1 MSVRCVVDNTVSH
14 IEKKATSTLSDKDK
28 IIIEESN
35 AILNR
40 SRDRADKRG
49 KNRIALIQPRK
60 GGRPALGL
68 LYIGAYLLDNQYE
81 VRIFEFLDE
90 LYPLNIRYNKRIWRD
105 LKNYDPDFIGFGVI
119 SSTFRITQRLISK
132 VREDIPGKI
141 IICGGKHVTSNPKD
155 LLSND
160 ADFCAIGE
168 SEITIVELLDA
179 LNFKEPIEDVKGI
192 TYLKDSK
199 IEFTPQRSFLPMDY
213 ILRPAFELVDYE
225 KYVDFRLQSIPGH
238 FLRSG
243 FIFGSRGCPYR
254 CEFCTTNIRSSY
266 RERSVDDLIDEIEW
280 QINKFNI
287 EGFVV
292 LDDLFYFREDRTVEF
307 CNKIIERNIKT
318 KFFCHARV
326 DRVKK
331 ETVEL
336 MKNAGV
342 LLLAIGVESGS
353 QKILDAMKKGITVEQ
368 IENAF
373 GIYNEVGINTFAF
386 IIVGHPKETEED
398 RERTK
403 QLLKKIKATN
413 VAVNYY
419 MPMPGT
425 PSFDFEISNAKYLS
439 GENKFGEFT
448 YTTDYPEF
456 STSVPLEELKKI
468 GDEFQSMSVVDR
480 NRNIFTYPSF
490 ISFIIRF
497 FLFHPFII
505 INALCLRYIAH
516 KTKQMSILAV
526 IKDAMQF
533 HKQKFKNPNINR
545 NRLNNNEES

>member
-1 MSVRCVVDNTVSH
+1 MKRVTV
-14 IEKKATSTLSDKDK
+14 
-28 IIIEESN
+28 
-35 AILNR
+35 ILNR
-40 SRDRADKRG
+40 SRDRADKRE

-90 LYPLNIRYNKRIWRD
+90 LYPLNIRYNKHIWKD

-132 VREDIPGKI
+132 VREEIPGKI
-141 IICGGKHVTSNPKD
+141 IICGGKHATSNPKD
-155 LLSND
+155 LLSRG

-168 SEITIVELLDA
+168 SEITIVELLDT
-179 LNFKEPIEDVKGI
+179 LNFREPLEEVKGI
-192 TYLKDSK
+192 AYSNKNN
-199 IEFTPQRSFLPMDY
+199 IEFTPQRSLLPMDC

-238 FLRSG
+238 YLRSG
-243 FIFGSRGCPYR
+243 FILGSRGCPYR
-254 CEFCTTNIRSSY
+254 CEFCTTHIRSSY

-292 LDDLFYFREDRTVEF
+292 LDDLFYFRESRTVEF
-307 CNKIIERNIKT
+307 CKKIIERNIKT

-326 DRVKK
+326 DKVKK

-353 QKILDAMKKGITVEQ
+353 QKILNAMKKGITVEQ

-373 GIYNEVGINTFAF
+373 KIYNEVGINTFAF
-386 IIVGHPKETEED
+386 IIVGHPEETEED
-398 RERTK
+398 RRLTR
-403 QLLKKIKATN
+403 QLLEKIRATN

-425 PSFDFEISNAKYLS
+425 PSFDFEISSAKYLS
-439 GENKFGEFT
+439 GANKFGEFS

-456 STSVPLEELKKI
+456 STSVPLEELKKF
-468 GDEFQSMSVVDR
+468 GDEFQRMSSVDR
-480 NRNIFTYPSF
+480 NKNLFTYPAF
-490 ISFIIRF
+490 VSFIIKF
-497 FLFHPFII
+497 FLFHPFVVFK
-505 INALCLRYIAH
+505 ALYLRYISH
-516 KTKQMSILAV
+516 ETHQVSLTAV
-526 IKDAMQF
+526 MKDAIQF
-533 HKQKFKNPNINR
+533 HKQKFK
-545 NRLNNNEES
+545 

>member
-1 MSVRCVVDNTVSH
+1 MSTRCVVDNTVSH
-14 IEKKATSTLSDKDK
+14 NEMKAASALTDKDK
-28 IIIEESN
+28 IIIDESN
-35 AILNR
+35 TILNI
-40 SRDRADKRG
+40 SRDRFDKRG

-68 LYIGAYLLDNQYE
+68 LYIGAYLLDNQYD

-90 LYPLNIRYNKRIWRD
+90 LYPLNIQYNKCIWRD
-105 LKNYDPDFIGFGVI
+105 LKDYDADFIGFGVI

-132 VREDIPGKI
+132 VREDMPGKI
-141 IICGGKHVTSNPKD
+141 IICGGKHATSNPKD

-179 LNFKEPIEDVKGI
+179 LNFNEPLKGVKGI
-192 TYLKDSK
+192 AYLNADK
-199 IEFTPQRSFLPMDY
+199 IEFTPQRSFLPMDH

-292 LDDLFYFREDRTVEF
+292 LDDLFYFRENRTVEF
-307 CNKIIERNIKT
+307 CKKIIKRNIKT

-326 DRVKK
+326 DKVKK

-336 MKNAGV
+336 MKKAGV

-353 QKILDAMKKGITVEQ
+353 QKILDAIKKGITVKQ
-368 IENAF
+368 TENAF
-373 GIYNEVGINTFAF
+373 KIYNDVGINTFAF
-386 IIVGHPKETEED
+386 IIVGHPEETEED
-398 RERTK
+398 RRLTK

-425 PSFDFEISNAKYLS
+425 PSFEFEISNAKYLS
-439 GENKFGEFT
+439 ETNKFGEFT
-448 YTTDYPEF
+448 YTTDYPEI
-456 STSVPLEELKKI
+456 STSVPLEDLKKI
-468 GDEFQSMSVVDR
+468 GDEFQSMSIVDR
-480 NRNIFTYPSF
+480 NKNLFTYPSF
-490 ISFIIRF
+490 ITFIIKF
-497 FLFHPFII
+497 FLSHPFVIFK
-505 INALCLRYIAH
+505 ALYLRYISH
-516 KTKQMSILAV
+516 ETHQISLISV
-526 IKDAMQF
+526 IKDAIQF
-533 HKQKFKNPNINR
+533 HKQRFKNPIIKKT
-545 NRLNNNEES
+545 

>member
-1 MSVRCVVDNTVSH
+1 MSVRCIVDNTVSH
-14 IEKKATSTLSDKDK
+14 SEKKVASTLRDNDR
-28 IIIEESN
+28 IIMEESHTV
-35 AILNR
+35 LDR
-40 SRDRADKRG
+40 SRNRADKRVG
-49 KNRIALIQPRK
+49 NRIALIQPRK

-90 LYPLNIRYNKRIWRD
+90 LYPPNVRYNRGIWRD
-105 LKNYDPDFIGFGVI
+105 LKNYDPDFVGFGVI

-132 VREDIPGKI
+132 VREEMPRKI
-141 IICGGKHVTSNPKD
+141 IICGGKHATSNPND
-155 LLSND
+155 LLFSG
-160 ADFCAIGE
+160 ADFCTIGE

-179 LNFKEPIEDVKGI
+179 LNFQESLDAVKGI
-192 TYLKDSK
+192 AYLRDRK
-199 IEFTPQRSFLPMDY
+199 ITSTPQRSFLPMDY

-238 FLRSG
+238 YLRAG

-292 LDDLFYFREDRTVEF
+292 LDDLFYFRESRTVEF
-307 CNKIIERNIKT
+307 CKKIIERNVKT

-326 DRVKK
+326 DKVKK

-342 LLLAIGVESGS
+342 LLLAVGVESGS
-353 QKILDAMKKGITVEQ
+353 QKILDSMKKGITVEQ

-373 GIYNEVGINTFAF
+373 EIYNEAGINTFAF
-386 IIVGHPKETEED
+386 IIVGHPEETDED
-398 RERTK
+398 RKMTRA
-403 QLLKKIKATN
+403 LLTKIKATN

-425 PSFDFEISNAKYLS
+425 PSFEFEISSAKFLVDRK
-439 GENKFGEFT
+439 GFKGFT

-456 STSVPLEELKKI
+456 STTIPLDALKMV
-468 GDEFQSMSVVDR
+468 GDEFESLSVVDR
-480 NRNIFTYPSF
+480 NKNLFSYPGF
-490 ISFIIRF
+490 ILFLLKYI
-497 FLFHPFII
+497 LFHPLIF
-505 INALCLRYIAH
+505 LEGFYLRYLAH
-516 KTKQMSILAV
+516 KTHQMSPMAV
-526 IKDAMQF
+526 IKDAIQF
-533 HKQKFKNPNINR
+533 HMQKF
-545 NRLNNNEES
+545 